1 MDSLRGKAAIAGVG
15 ELKPERFTEEV
26 TTPQLV
32 VDAGL
37 RAIEDAGI
45 AYDEIDGLLVHSMAG
60 TTMFVPATFAEMLGL
75 HVRFAEVVDL
85 GGATGA
91 GMAWRAAAAI
101 ASGLCTTCLCLTGA
115 RRSKRRSGWSG
126 PPERT
131 AYSEFEVPYGAIGAN
146 YGYAQIAMRYMYEY
160 KLLPEQLAKIAVQQR
175 DNACA
180 NPNAIFYGQPITID
194 DVLSSPVI
202 VDPLHM
208 LEIVMP
214 VGGAAA
220 FVVTDAARAASLP
233 NRPAYILG
241 AGEYLGHKTLTY
253 ADSLTDTPARPA
265 ADRAFETSGVTRDR
279 IGLASVYDCYTIT
292 VLVTLEDAGFCA
304 KGEGGAFV
312 DDHDL
317 RYNGTFPVNTHG
329 GQLSYGQAGIAGGTS
344 HLTEAVRQ
352 IQQRAGDRQV
362 RDLEFAFVN
371 GNGGTMSEQ
380 VALILGTNP

>member
-1 MDSLRGKAAIAGVG
+1 MDSIRGKAAIAGIG
-15 ELKPERFTEEV
+15 ELKPERYTEDA
-26 TTPQLV
+26 TTQELI

-37 RAIEDAGI
+37 QAIADSGIPFED
-45 AYDEIDGLLVHSMAG
+45 IDGLLVHSMAG
-60 TTMFVPATFAEMLGL
+60 VTMFVPATLAELLGL
-75 HVRFAEVVDL
+75 RVRFAEVVDL

-101 ASGLCTTCLCLTGA
+101 SSGLCSSCLCLTGA

-146 YGYAQIAMRYMYEY
+146 YGYAQIAMRYMHEY
-160 KLLPEQLAKIAVQQR
+160 SLEPSQLAKIAVHQR

-180 NPNAIFYGQPITID
+180 NPNAIFHGKPITVEE
-194 DVLSSPVI
+194 VLESPVI

-214 VGGAAA
+214 VGGASA
-220 FVVTDAARAASLP
+220 FVVTDSRRAAELRHP
-233 NRPAYILG
+233 PAHILG
-241 AGEYLGHKTLTY
+241 AGEYLGHRTITY
-253 ADSLTDTPARPA
+253 ASSLTDTPARPA
-265 ADRAFETSGVTRDR
+265 AERAFETAGVKREQ

-304 KGEGGAFV
+304 KGDGGRFV
-312 DDHDL
+312 SEHDL
-317 RYNGTFPVNTHG
+317 RYNGDFPVNTHG
-329 GQLSYGQAGIAGGTS
+329 GQLSYGQAGISGGTT

-371 GNGGTMSEQ
+371 GNGGIMSEQ

>member
-1 MDSLRGKAAIAGVG
+1 MDSIRGKAAIVGIG
-15 ELKPERFTEEV
+15 ELKPERFTEGV

-37 RAIEDAGI
+37 KAVEDSGI
-45 AYDEIDGLLVHSMAG
+45 PFREIDGILVHSMAG
-60 TTMFVPATFAEMLGL
+60 ITMFVPATFAELMGL
-75 HVRFAEVVDL
+75 RVRFAEVVDL

-101 ASGLCTTCLCLTGA
+101 ASGLCANCLCLTGA

-146 YGYAQIAMRYMYEY
+146 YGYAQIAMRYMHEYEL
-160 KLLPEQLAKIAVQQR
+160 KPEQLAKIAVQQR

-180 NPNAIFYGQPITID
+180 NPDAIFYGKPITIEE
-194 DVLSSPVI
+194 VLESPVI

-214 VGGAAA
+214 VGGASA
-220 FVVTDAARAASLP
+220 FVVTGAERAKSLP
-233 NRPAYILG
+233 NPPAYILG

-253 ADSLTDTPARPA
+253 AKSLTDTPARPA
-265 ADRAFETSGVTRDR
+265 AESAFEMAGIKHEQ
-279 IGLASVYDCYTIT
+279 IGLASIYDCYTIT

-304 KGEGGAFV
+304 KGEGGRFV
-312 DDHDL
+312 DEYDL
-317 RYNGTFPVNTHG
+317 RFNGDFPVNTHG

-352 IQQRAGDRQV
+352 VQGRADGRQV
-362 RDLEFAFVN
+362 KDLEFAYVN

-380 VALILGTNP
+380 VSLILGTNP

>member
-1 MDSLRGKAAIAGVG
+1 MDSIRGRAAIVGVG
-15 ELKPERFTEEV
+15 ELKPERYTEHV
-26 TTPQLV
+26 TTQQLV
-32 VDAGL
+32 IDAGL
-37 RAIEDAGI
+37 RAVEDSGI
-45 AYDEIDGLLVHSMAG
+45 GFEDIDGLLVHSMAG
-60 TTMFVPATFAEMLGL
+60 VTMFVPATLAELLGL
-75 HVRFAEVVDL
+75 QVRFAEVVDL

-101 ASGLCTTCLCLTGA
+101 ASGLCSNCLCLTGA

-146 YGYAQIAMRYMYEY
+146 YGYAQVAMRYMHEY
-160 KLLPEQLAKIAVQQR
+160 KLLPEQLAKIAVHQR

-180 NPNAIFYGQPITID
+180 NPNAIFHGKPITVD
-194 DVLSSPVI
+194 DVLTSPVI

-214 VGGAAA
+214 VGGASA
-220 FVVTDAARAASLP
+220 FVVTSADRAARLKNP
-233 NRPAYILG
+233 PAYILG
-241 AGEYLGHKTLTY
+241 AGEFLGHKTITY
-253 ADSLTDTPARPA
+253 AQSLTDTPARPA
-265 ADRAFETSGVTRDR
+265 ADRAFETAGVKREQ

-312 DDHDL
+312 EEHDL
-317 RYNGTFPVNTHG
+317 RYNGDFPVNTHG

-344 HLTEAVRQ
+344 HLTEAVLQ
-352 IQQRAGDRQV
+352 VQGRADGRQV
-362 RDLEFAFVN
+362 KDLEFAFVN
-371 GNGGTMSEQ
+371 GNGGIMSEQ